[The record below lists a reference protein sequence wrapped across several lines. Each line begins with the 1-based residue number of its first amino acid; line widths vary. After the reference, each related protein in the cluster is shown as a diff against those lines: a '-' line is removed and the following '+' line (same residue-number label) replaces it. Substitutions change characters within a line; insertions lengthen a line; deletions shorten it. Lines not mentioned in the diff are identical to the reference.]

1 MYDEKDQYNN
11 ILFSQNTKIRL
22 EDKNAPFESRRNK
35 ELREQAHFTP
45 YICSCFLPLKNEC
58 NKKEKVSGALFLKK
72 IKKLVIII
80 CYVL

>member
-22 EDKNAPFESRRNK
+22 EDKNAPFESRRKK

-45 YICSCFLPLKNEC
+45 YIRSYF
-58 NKKEKVSGALFLKK
+58 F
-72 IKKLVIII
+72 
-80 CYVL
+80 Y